1 MGCGVVQTIPRAS
14 ALLIHLF
21 FWGENNHILVLV
33 VQGNLAPVY
42 FNIFGMKEK
51 KNTTWKKKKNRDK
64 LFIYHKY

>member
-1 MGCGVVQTIPRAS
+1 M
-14 ALLIHLF
+14 HLF

-51 KNTTWKKKKNRDK
+51 KKNTTWGKKKNRDK

>member
-1 MGCGVVQTIPRAS
+1 M
-14 ALLIHLF
+14 HLF

-51 KNTTWKKKKNRDK
+51 KKKTQPGEKKKTEINYLSTINIKENCK
-64 LFIYHKY
+64 T

>member
-1 MGCGVVQTIPRAS
+1 M
-14 ALLIHLF
+14 HLF

-51 KNTTWKKKKNRDK
+51 KKKHNLGKKKKTEINYLSTINIK
-64 LFIYHKY
+64 ENCKT